1 MLIKLQRQL
10 VETGVISEEQLGL
23 AADLKTKHQG
33 KLLPALLK
41 VDGVDA
47 DRLIRTL
54 AGLYKLPY
62 LDVAAIKPE
71 QELLD
76 KCSETFCR
84 EHAFVPIDETPEH
97 VAVAMVD
104 PLDFSSIDAIRF
116 KLGKKILP
124 CFANPEA
131 VQRRILELY
140 RGDDEFT
147 MGLDE
152 VEEPELLEA
161 EKEDEAEEEPN
172 IEDIQRAVD
181 DSPIIKLVNG
191 ILVKALK
198 MKASDIHIEPG
209 EKGSVVR
216 MRLDGKLH
224 PTIKFPAKIHPLVAS
239 RIKIISELDIS
250 KTRIPQDGR
259 TRIKIWGKFFDLRV
273 STLPSM
279 HGEKVVMRILD
290 KSGLSLSLDVLGFE
304 KKADERVRECIRRP
318 TGAVLVTGPTGSGK
332 TTTLYS
338 FLNSI
343 NDDETNIITVED
355 PVEFQIK
362 GINQVQVNPVAGMD
376 FAAALRSILRQDPD
390 VVMVGEIRDQETAE
404 IAVHAAQTGHL
415 VLSTLH
421 TNDAPSTVS
430 RLLDMGI
437 DAPSL
442 AASLNMV
449 VAQRLVRRL
458 CPHCKVKQEAPQ
470 DLRERY
476 DIPAGLTFFAP
487 KGCEKCADIGYR
499 GRVGV
504 HEVLYV
510 TDQMRELIGKGAVA
524 RDILRLAREEGMLT
538 LFEDGLDKAL
548 QGITSLDEVMNVGVA
563 PEGFKLAERMADGRL
578 ISLAEAKARR
588 SRASDLDPTRDGQAR
603 ILVVDDSPSVR
614 NLVKFVLTAQDYGV
628 AEAEDGQEAWRMLQ
642 EERFD
647 LVLTDYEM
655 PHMEGPELVQ
665 RIREQA
671 RFDDMPVIMLTSRT
685 GEESEVEILEGG
697 ADDYIIKPVEPL
709 KVQVRV
715 KKVLGM
721 YRRMRRAVLVSQAR
735 DGSEEWMI

>member
-1 MLIKLQRQL
+1 MLIKLQRKL
-10 VETGVISEEQLGL
+10 VESGVVSEAQM
-23 AADLKTKHQG
+23 ARATNMRRNHQG
-33 KLLPALLK
+33 KLLSALLK
-41 VDGVDA
+41 VEGVDVEK
-47 DRLIRTL
+47 LIRTL

-62 LDVAAIKPE
+62 LDVAAITPE

-76 KCSETFCR
+76 KCSESFCR
-84 EHAFVPIDETPEH
+84 EHAFVPIDETSDH

-116 KLGKKILP
+116 KLGKKVLP

-131 VQRRILELY
+131 VQRRIVELF
-140 RGDDEFT
+140 RGMDEFT
-147 MGLDE
+147 TGLDD

-161 EKEDEAEEEPN
+161 EKEEEEEEPN
-172 IEDIQRAVD
+172 VEDIQRAVD

-209 EKGSVVR
+209 ERGSLVR

-224 PTIKFPAKIHPLVAS
+224 PTIRFPSKIHPLVTS

-279 HGEKVVMRILD
+279 HGEKVVMRVLD
-290 KSGLSLSLDVLGFE
+290 KSGLSLSLDALGFE
-304 KKADERVRECIRRP
+304 KQADERVRECIRRSN
-318 TGAVLVTGPTGSGK
+318 GAVLVTGPTGSGK

-390 VVMVGEIRDQETAE
+390 VVMVGEIRDRETAE

-415 VLSTLH
+415 VFSTLH

-430 RLLDMGI
+430 RLLDMGV

-442 AASLNMV
+442 AASLNMI

-458 CPHCKVKQEAPQ
+458 CPHCKVKHDIPE
-470 DLRERY
+470 DLQKRY
-476 DIPAGLTFFAP
+476 DIPDGLTFFAP

-504 HEVLYV
+504 HEVLYL
-510 TDQMRELIGKGAVA
+510 TDQMRELVGKGAAA

-548 QGITSLDEVMNVGVA
+548 QGITSLEEVVGVGVA
-563 PEGFKLAERMADGRL
+563 PDGFKLTERLADGRL

-588 SRASDLDPTRDGQAR
+588 NRARDLDPTREGKTK
-603 ILVVDDSPSVR
+603 ILVVDDSVSVR
-614 NLVKFVLTAQDYGV
+614 NLLSFVLTAQDYNV

-642 EERFD
+642 KEPFD

-655 PHMEGPELVQ
+655 PHMEGAELIQ
-665 RIREQA
+665 RIREQE
-671 RFDDMPVIMLTSRT
+671 RFDGTAVIMLTSRT
-685 GEESEVEILEGG
+685 SEEDEVETLESG
-697 ADDYIIKPVEPL
+697 ADDYIIKPIEPL

-715 KKVLGM
+715 KKILGM
-721 YRRMRRAVLVSQAR
+721 YRRMRRAVLASRNR
-735 DGSEEWMI
+735 DGGEQWMI